1 MIIELKK
8 IITNRFVLVLI
19 ALLLTIQVLLTCSF
33 QKVGI
38 FENEEDRIIYETLLK
53 QYQGKLTLKN
63 YTDFQELSSRIREAE
78 KERMSIYAQLRS
90 DSTEQDST
98 KTKERLRECKK
109 ILEQENAVA
118 HLTSQV
124 NYAYEDLGNR
134 SVLNPFGFRY
144 LLQDSAVS
152 IP

>member
-98 KTKERLRECKK
+98 KPKKDYGSAKRFWNRKMQWLISLLR
-109 ILEQENAVA
+109 
-118 HLTSQV
+118 
-124 NYAYEDLGNR
+124 
-134 SVLNPFGFRY
+134 
-144 LLQDSAVS
+144 
-152 IP
+152 